1 MSTND
6 LTLRVRSTG
15 IVPQRSRP
23 GDKLTW
29 KRLCLQRPEGSEVS
43 SFIYTRP
50 RSVSSSLTT
59 PSSATVSSDEH
70 NSDDVDLSQS
80 RAIYCSKY
88 NQKHL
93 YIQCHQPGSSLG
105 CSVVNGPL
113 SCPGIFVQNVKDG
126 KLAQKC
132 GLEVGDQIVKV
143 NNVDVAGIGF
153 DGAITMLKSMSN
165 LSLLVRKGVA
175 RHIFEWYVWQL
186 NRFDSVLHCRLFFT
200 VQPGTV

>member
-15 IVPQRSRP
+15 IVPHRGRP
-23 GDKLTW
+23 GEKLTW
-29 KRLCLQRPEGSEVS
+29 KRLCTQRSEGSSEAS
-43 SFIYTRP
+43 SFIYARP
-50 RSVSSSLTT
+50 RSASSSLTT
-59 PSSATVSSDEH
+59 PPSSASSEDRLSSD
-70 NSDDVDLSQS
+70 DAALSQSNS

-93 YIQCHQPGSSLG
+93 FIQCHQPGSSLG
-105 CSVVNGPL
+105 CSVVNGPI
-113 SCPGIFVQNVKDG
+113 SCPGIFIQNVKDG

-143 NNVDVAGIGF
+143 NNVDVSVVGF
-153 DGAITMLKSMSN
+153 DGAISLLKSMTN

-175 RHIFEWYVWQL
+175 KHIFEW
-186 NRFDSVLHCRLFFT
+186 
-200 VQPGTV
+200 